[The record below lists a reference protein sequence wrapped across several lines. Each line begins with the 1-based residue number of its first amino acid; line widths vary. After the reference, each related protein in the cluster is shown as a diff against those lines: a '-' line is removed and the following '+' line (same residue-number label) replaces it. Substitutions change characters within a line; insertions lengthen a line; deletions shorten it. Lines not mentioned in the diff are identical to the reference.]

1 MLLALLMLVPGRL
14 GGALG
19 GAPALWFDAVRA
31 MPGAGGAWRLS
42 IEAAGFRSGIEPAAG
57 MDLGGSPPETDR
69 PGGGGVPEV
78 GGGVPVIDLGPAL
91 GGGGV
96 AVLAGVF
103 SAPGFLLTQ
112 RLSSG
117 S

>member
-1 MLLALLMLVPGRL
+1 ML
-14 GGALG
+14 GA
-19 GAPALWFDAVRA
+19 D
-31 MPGAGGAWRLS
+31 GAWRLS
-42 IEAAGFRSGIEPAAG
+42 IEAAGFNSSIVPEGG
-57 MDLGGSPPETDR
+57 MDFGGGPPETDR
-69 PGGGGVPEV
+69 PGGGGVPEG